1 MIDLKNE
8 SEKVEIEEPN
18 ENTHKA
24 QKCETAISV
33 IREYKDVIRTKRKNI
48 ICNTYQQ
55 DRVFKWFKENEE
67 FKSMVATFKVNKN
80 IMLFKMNNVK
90 LIHKFPKL
98 MESSLAFNFLK
109 YYFRNIIE
117 TCNEN
122 ISRFATS
129 IFEG

>member
-1 MIDLKNE
+1 
-8 SEKVEIEEPN
+8 
-18 ENTHKA
+18 
-24 QKCETAISV
+24 
-33 IREYKDVIRTKRKNI
+33 
-48 ICNTYQQ
+48 
-55 DRVFKWFKENEE
+55 
-67 FKSMVATFKVNKN
+67 MVATFKENKN